1 MKTTKTT
8 RKLYL
13 ALVVWACTFVSVYAQ
28 TILAPAVLEKVQ
40 AAVFEV
46 VVEKPAEGNLTY
58 EKKLPLERIPFAI
71 RNDAYLPIGTAF
83 LMNDGKFYSA
93 SHVFSLY
100 KETLYT
106 NYFLRG
112 KDGKTWKIASV
123 TKFATDRDF
132 ICFDAENFTA
142 DKSKGLSVAPDAAL
156 NSTVFSVGNAL
167 GEGIVIRNG
176 VLTSRTPEQE
186 NGAWQWLRF
195 SAAASP
201 GNSGGPLITEK
212 GDVLGIIAMKSQ
224 NENLNYALPF
234 AETKNVP
241 DDTGIVHIP
250 FYYRL
255 PTILTER
262 FYHVF
267 DEKLSLPQN
276 LGSLREEITSRYRKN
291 TDKLVHDLGER
302 FAPDADEGFARAAGA
317 AEMLSNSYM
326 IGFPHTIYLT
336 DAGKWDYA
344 KPKEIST
351 HQLGDNGFVDF
362 GSMLGYTF
370 AYIVKPE
377 SVALKKLIASPKTY
391 VDYILSASKITR
403 NVAGEN
409 IAITSLG
416 DPCKADKHI
425 DRFGRTWLINYWK
438 LPFVDY
444 MAIAYAL
451 PMPDGVYVMLKFD
464 SYGDVL
470 NGHRQDMAFI
480 ADYAYPSYSAELK
493 NWKEYLALSEA
504 EAGKRDPIIDSLSL
518 DYSKKRI
525 VVKTDAYSVD
535 LPSSVLTPTDDT
547 TLGLSIGY
555 AFKDGKLVQEER
567 ALSLSTNKRAENYRF
582 LFISKQPKP
591 GEGALKTTTESWEQ
605 KRDCIPPYDGK
616 PYDSEQ
622 YTFVDKIIYPNGIT
636 YKTRS
641 GADCIYILGG
651 ELGGQGKKS
660 EALRFIA
667 AAEKGVRLR

>member
-1 MKTTKTT
+1 
-8 RKLYL
+8 
-13 ALVVWACTFVSVYAQ
+13 
-28 TILAPAVLEKVQ
+28 
-40 AAVFEV
+40 
-46 VVEKPAEGNLTY
+46 
-58 EKKLPLERIPFAI
+58 
-71 RNDAYLPIGTAF
+71 
-83 LMNDGKFYSA
+83 
-93 SHVFSLY
+93 
-100 KETLYT
+100 
-106 NYFLRG
+106 
-112 KDGKTWKIASV
+112 
-123 TKFATDRDF
+123 
-132 ICFDAENFTA
+132 
-142 DKSKGLSVAPDAAL
+142 
-156 NSTVFSVGNAL
+156 
-167 GEGIVIRNG
+167 
-176 VLTSRTPEQE
+176 
-186 NGAWQWLRF
+186 
-195 SAAASP
+195 
-201 GNSGGPLITEK
+201 
-212 GDVLGIIAMKSQ
+212 
-224 NENLNYALPF
+224 
-234 AETKNVP
+234 
-241 DDTGIVHIP
+241 
-250 FYYRL
+250 
-255 PTILTER
+255 
-262 FYHVF
+262 
-267 DEKLSLPQN
+267 
-276 LGSLREEITSRYRKN
+276 
-291 TDKLVHDLGER
+291 
-302 FAPDADEGFARAAGA
+302 
-317 AEMLSNSYM
+317 M
-326 IGFPHTIYLT
+326 IGFPYTIYLS
-336 DAGKWDYA
+336 DAGKWDYMR
-344 KPKEIST
+344 PKEIST
-351 HQLGDNGFVDF
+351 HQLGDNGFVNF

-416 DPCKADKHI
+416 DPCKSDKHI
-425 DRFGRTWLINYWK
+425 DRFGRTWLINYWE

-504 EAGKRDPIIDSLSL
+504 EAGKRDPIIASLSL

-525 VVKTDAYSVD
+525 AVKTDAYSVD

-667 AAEKGVRLR
+667 AVEKGVRLR

>member
-1 MKTTKTT
+1 MKNI

-13 ALVVWACTFVSVYAQ
+13 ALVVWACAFVSVYAQ
-28 TILAPAVLEKVQ
+28 TILESAVLEKVQ

-93 SHVFSLY
+93 AHVFSLY

-106 NYFLRG
+106 NYYLRG
-112 KDGKTWKIASV
+112 KDGKTWKITSV

-142 DKSKGLSVAPDAAL
+142 DKNAGLSVAPDAAL
-156 NSTVFSVGNAL
+156 NSAVFSVGNAL

-186 NGAWQWLRF
+186 NGEWQWLRF

-201 GNSGGPLITEK
+201 GNSGGPLVTEK

-234 AETKNVP
+234 AETKNVA
-241 DDTGIVHIP
+241 DNTGVVHIP

-262 FYHVF
+262 FYHIF

-276 LGSLREEITSRYRKN
+276 LGSLRKEITTRYGNN
-291 TDKLVHDLGER
+291 TDKLVHDLSER
-302 FAPDADEGFARAAGA
+302 FAPDAKEGFARAAGF

-326 IGFPHTIYLT
+326 ANFPYTIYLSE
-336 DAGKWDYA
+336 AGKWDYT
-344 KPKEIST
+344 KPKDIST
-351 HQLGDNGFVDF
+351 HQLGDNGFVNF
-362 GSMLGYTF
+362 GAMLGYTF
-370 AYIVKPE
+370 AYVVKPE
-377 SVALKKLIASPKTY
+377 SIALKDLIASPKTY
-391 VDYILSASKITR
+391 IDYILSASKITR
-403 NVAGEN
+403 NVAGEK

-416 DPCKADKHI
+416 DPCKSDRHI
-425 DRFGRTWLINYWK
+425 DRFGRTWLVNYWE

-470 NGHRQDMAFI
+470 NGHRQDMAFV

-493 NWKEYLALSEA
+493 NWKEYLVLSEA
-504 EAGKRDPIIDSLSL
+504 EAGKRDPVVESISL
-518 DYSKKRI
+518 DYSKKHI
-525 VVKTDAYSVD
+525 ALKTGTYSVD
-535 LPSSVLTPTDDT
+535 LPSSLLAASDDT
-547 TLGLSIGY
+547 TFALSIGY

-567 ALSLSTNKRAENYRF
+567 TLSLSTNKRAENYRF

-591 GEGALKTTTESWEQ
+591 DVSALKNTTESWEQ
-605 KRDCIPPYDGK
+605 KRDGIAPYDGK

-622 YTFVDKIIYPNGIT
+622 YTFIDKIIYPKGVG

-641 GADCIYILGG
+641 AADCVYILGG
-651 ELGGQGKKS
+651 GLSGQGKKS

-667 AAEKGVRLR
+667 ATEKSVRLR